1 MNAPAARPG
10 LPSLPA
16 ASAIALGLAVG
27 AVFVFEKPA
36 LAISLIGMALCALG
50 AIRPGRTARRALCV
64 NGFLL
69 LAIFAVAETWL
80 GFEKIARSEGSRI
93 DGYTLPDEQLGY
105 APAKGHVTTFR
116 RYVGDVLVY
125 DVVYSI
131 DERGVRIPPP
141 IRPEGTDACALFFGG
156 SFMFGEGLRD
166 EETLPYRVGLLT
178 DGAYEIY
185 NFGFHGYGP
194 HQMLA
199 ALELG
204 LVDEAIDCTPRFVV
218 YQGSAFHID
227 RAAGLSTWEKGG
239 PRFEPTDDGLVEYRG
254 RWDPERFVYPAWLTA
269 IFDASYVL
277 GKIPGIH
284 RPTND
289 EDTVRYFGILETTR
303 RLVETRY
310 PGAEF
315 LVVFWDGP
323 DDPLARELEAR
334 GFRVIR
340 VSTILTDRDAHPEK
354 YRLHE
359 LDGHPNALAMSM
371 IAERVAA
378 EMQAEVGARASAD
391 DGRETE

>member
-10 LPSLPA
+10 RPSLPV
-16 ASAIALGLAVG
+16 ASAIALALSVG
-27 AVFVFEKPA
+27 AGFLFEKPA
-36 LAISLIGMALCALG
+36 LGISLIAMVLCALG

-64 NGFLL
+64 NAFVL
-69 LAIFAVAETWL
+69 LAIFAIAEFWL
-80 GFEKIARSEGSRI
+80 SFETVARSEGDHL
-93 DGYTLPDEQLGY
+93 DGYTLPDDRLGY

-116 RYVGDVLVY
+116 RYAGDVLVY

-131 DERGVRIPPP
+131 DEHGLRIPPP
-141 IRPEGTDACALFFGG
+141 VRPEGADECILFFGG

-166 EETLPYRVGLLT
+166 EETLPYRVGIET
-178 DGAYEIY
+178 DGAYEIH

-204 LVDEAIDCTPRFVV
+204 VVDESIDCTPRFVV

-239 PRFEPTDDGLVEYRG
+239 PRFEPTDEGLVEYRG
-254 RWDPERFVYPAWLTA
+254 RWDPKRFEYPDWMTA
-269 IFDASYVL
+269 VFEASYVL
-277 GKIPGIH
+277 GKIPSIH

-289 EDTVRYFGILETTR
+289 DDTVRYFGILETTR
-303 RLVETRY
+303 RLVENRY
-310 PGAEF
+310 PGAGF

-323 DDPLARELEAR
+323 DDPLASELEAR

-340 VSTILTDRDAHPEK
+340 VSTILTDRDEHPDK
-354 YRLHE
+354 YRLHA
-359 LDGHPNALAMSM
+359 LDGHPNALAMAK
-371 IAERVAA
+371 IAERVARDVEA
-378 EMQAEVGARASAD
+378 DARGSVNE
-391 DGRETE
+391 GRSGD